1 MVSVHAWRRNGA
13 ARHWPAAERRD
24 GSSSRSVSRT
34 STRGRKTAHTALGFP
49 RHARITRG
57 AELQRISREGKRIR
71 TTNLEVRAAASPL
84 VRLPGTRMRG
94 GLIVPRFKQSAV
106 RRNRLKRQL
115 RELTRQRLLPAD
127 LSADVVL
134 RIRPEAYSATFEA
147 LTADVDR
154 ALVQLTRW
162 NAADPI
168 SAPAPVRSGSPPVSD
183 T

>member
-1 MVSVHAWRRNGA
+1 
-13 ARHWPAAERRD
+13 
-24 GSSSRSVSRT
+24 
-34 STRGRKTAHTALGFP
+34 
-49 RHARITRG
+49 
-57 AELQRISREGKRIR
+57 
-71 TTNLEVRAAASPL
+71 
-84 VRLPGTRMRG
+84 MRV

-106 RRNRLKRQL
+106 KRNRLKRQL

-162 NAADPI
+162 NEAGVTPTPEPTRTDF
-168 SAPAPVRSGSPPVSD
+168 PPRTD
-183 T
+183 R